1 MMTRFPTPLAHD
13 TPFRTKS
20 FIRSSQLEQVIRI
33 DFLICQKSS
42 KKRSSLLMVLDFQ
55 VKFGKIKGTK
65 LVEVEIA
72 LKKEFTRNSPKN
84 VNEQTL
90 TSGKMGNGYI

>member
-1 MMTRFPTPLAHD
+1 
-13 TPFRTKS
+13 
-20 FIRSSQLEQVIRI
+20 
-33 DFLICQKSS
+33 
-42 KKRSSLLMVLDFQ
+42 MVLDFQ
-55 VKFGKIKGTK
+55 MKFGKIKGTK